1 MFCFWHDV
9 WWLLLGEESQ
19 SGGQSH
25 GGERR
30 QVCPSP
36 PGSDD
41 SEYTYLHLF
50 SNSYAIQQEGKG
62 WGWVGGE
69 GWVGEVPECH
79 PLLCVY
85 PGDDTLPH
93 VKQKRKKLD
102 VDMLAYHFP
111 RGLFYLKEVILSFHC
126 VCVRART
133 CVCVCVCVCMRRTCV
148 RVILNVPAELPHSKM
163 YCECE
168 ILHESLVDIWM
179 FSLSTLFWVG
189 GLVE

>member
-1 MFCFWHDV
+1 M
-9 WWLLLGEESQ
+9 WWLLLGKESQ

-41 SEYTYLHLF
+41 SEYTYLHFF
-50 SNSYAIQQEGKG
+50 SNSYAIQQGSG

-85 PGDDTLPH
+85 LGDDTLPH

-111 RGLFYLKEVILSFHC
+111 RGLL
-126 VCVRART
+126 
-133 CVCVCVCVCMRRTCV
+133 
-148 RVILNVPAELPHSKM
+148 
-163 YCECE
+163 
-168 ILHESLVDIWM
+168 
-179 FSLSTLFWVG
+179 
-189 GLVE
+189 